1 MSQLLCLI
9 EPDVT
14 AMFFFSGTE
23 RSDQWPCPIGTFNNM
38 TGLNQSTDCT
48 ACSGGYYC
56 GIVGQSAPTAQCD
69 AGYYCKRYAEMSSP
83 NQTSNA
89 DICPQGQ

>member
-1 MSQLLCLI
+1 
-9 EPDVT
+9 
-14 AMFFFSGTE
+14 
-23 RSDQWPCPIGTFNNM
+23 M

-69 AGYYCKRYAEMSSP
+69 AGYFCKRYAEMSSP

-89 DICPQGQ
+89 DICLQGQCF